1 MSTEAAKTLLRS
13 AAPGQFDLVAENIH
27 KLARPEGSWLEE
39 ATSEQN
45 ALRCINM
52 TEDAS
57 SHPLASSLQAKL
69 KDYQE
74 KTFAAKG
81 VAAKV
86 VLQSGD
92 DDILQIHTY
101 AEKLD
106 LANQYTGFWKAT
118 WYFSNNTLRGEAQIR
133 TYSYEDGNNQL
144 TFSKAFESTTIEA
157 TSPKDQPDEAP
168 TIEQGIVDQILK
180 WEHDVLSILASMH
193 ETSTDQLKRIRR
205 VLPITKTKMKWDVV
219 AQRSVKTLMK
229 STNNR

>member
-1 MSTEAAKTLLRS
+1 MTS
-13 AAPGQFDLVAENIH
+13 AAPGQFDLVAEYIH
-27 KLARPEGSWLEE
+27 KLAAPEGSWLEE
-39 ATSEQN
+39 AAADQN

-52 TEDAS
+52 TGDAS
-57 SHPLASSLQAKL
+57 SHPLASSLQEKL

-81 VAAKV
+81 VTAKV

-92 DDILQIHTY
+92 DGSLQIHTY

-106 LANQYTGFWKAT
+106 DPNQYTGFWKAT
-118 WYFSNNTLRGEAQIR
+118 WVFNNNSLSGDAQIR
-133 TYSYEDGNNQL
+133 TCSYEDGNNQL
-144 TFSKAFESTTIEA
+144 SFSKSFDSTTVDPS
-157 TSPKDQPDEAP
+157 SPKDQPDEAP

-180 WEHDVLSILASMH
+180 WEHEVLDILASMH
-193 ETSTDQLKRIRR
+193 ETSSSQLKRIRR

-229 STNNR
+229 SASNR

>member
-52 TEDAS
+52 TGDAS

-74 KTFAAKG
+74 KTFTAKG

-86 VLQSGD
+86 VLQSGE

-106 LANQYTGFWKAT
+106 LANLYTGFWKAT
-118 WYFSNNTLRGEAQIR
+118 WHFSNNTLRGETQIR
-133 TYSYEDGNNQL
+133 TCSYEDGNNQL
-144 TFSKAFESTTIEA
+144 IFSKAFESTTIEA
-157 TSPKDQPDEAP
+157 TSPKDEPDQAP

-180 WEHDVLSILASMH
+180 WEHDVLDILASMH
-193 ETSTDQLKRIRR
+193 ETSKDQLKRIRR